1 MIVIATVTLLLDGDQ
16 KEGIWIFVN
25 EGGSYW
31 FSMIIDYY
39 DLGFHFVGGNIM
51 VVEMMRLMR
60 MIMVET
66 GFLQLSHEFTFV
78 FFHL

>member
-1 MIVIATVTLLLDGDQ
+1 M
-16 KEGIWIFVN
+16 GIYYF
-25 EGGSYW
+25 
-31 FSMIIDYY
+31 FLCY

-66 GFLQLSHEFTFV
+66 GFLQLSHVFTFV

>member
-1 MIVIATVTLLLDGDQ
+1 
-16 KEGIWIFVN
+16 
-25 EGGSYW
+25 
-31 FSMIIDYY
+31 MIIDYY
-39 DLGFHFVGGNIM
+39 DVGFHFVGGNIL

-66 GFLQLSHEFTFV
+66 GFLQLSHVFTFV